1 LDVEQQPPE
10 TQRSSTWRAL
20 LARWLHGDGDRR
32 DRWRNIVVGFALGLA
47 GAWIGITLVGPTTS
61 QVGPLTVTTQIA
73 PAWHGHTQL
82 NLPPLGTVSLP
93 THRTPVVVD
102 ATVTGVN
109 LSQATQTLSELS
121 RSQTQEAL
129 LSEARSAAVRT
140 AAKEGVAA
148 LLGAVGVAL
157 LLSRRRTA
165 VIAAAGT
172 TTVVLSVL
180 AVATMVGFNPRA
192 ISEPTYTGELTN
204 APKVVAGLSNI
215 ENNLGT
221 YGNEL
226 AGLVA
231 NAVNLLHVSEQAGSQ
246 ADITAGTVRV
256 LHVSDIHLA
265 MQAWPLIRQVV
276 DSYRINFV
284 IDTGDLSDHGTAVEN
299 ETLAPI
305 ATLGVPYVYVRGN
318 HDSPTTA
325 RYVKSLPNA
334 IVLNDS
340 ATTIHGI
347 IVAGAADTAF
357 TPDKTDQGQPAKIR
371 HDALRFRAWL
381 RQHPGV
387 QITAYHDPAALPILD
402 GAAPTE
408 LYGHLHTQ
416 YTFVTRAGTR
426 VFIQGSTGGAG
437 LRALQ
442 GEQPTP
448 VTLTVLYVDPTSGT
462 VKAFDNIT
470 LGGFGQTQA
479 QVTRIIVNS
488 QGTTDIDKAPSDLQG
503 LVAPSP
509 APTGQPRP
517 TGQP

>member
-1 LDVEQQPPE
+1 MAVEQPAK
-10 TQRSSTWRAL
+10 TQRPSAWRAL
-20 LARWLHGDGDRR
+20 VAHWLRGDHDRR
-32 DRWRNIVVGFALGLA
+32 DRWRNVAVGVVLGLV
-47 GAWIGITLVGPTTS
+47 GAWIGITLAGPTTS
-61 QVGPLTVTTQIA
+61 QVGPLTVTTQIT

-82 NLPPLGTVSLP
+82 NLPPLGNVSLP
-93 THRTPVVVD
+93 THRTPVLVD

-109 LSQATQTLSELS
+109 LTQATQTLSELS
-121 RSQTQEAL
+121 QPQTQHTL
-129 LSEARSAAVRT
+129 VNQARAAATRT
-140 AAKEGVAA
+140 AVKEGVAA
-148 LLGAVGVAL
+148 LLGAVVVAL
-157 LLSRRRTA
+157 LLARRRTS
-165 VIAAAGT
+165 VLVAAGV
-172 TTVVLSVL
+172 TVVVL
-180 AVATMVGFNPRA
+180 AVLGVTTTAWFNPRA
-192 ISEPTYTGELTN
+192 VSQPTYTGELTN

-265 MQAWPLIRQVV
+265 IQAWPLIREVV
-276 DSYRINFV
+276 DSYHINFV

-318 HDSPTTA
+318 HDSPTTV

-340 ATTIHGI
+340 STTIHGI
-347 IVAGAADTAF
+347 TVAGAADTAF
-357 TPDKTDQGQPAKIR
+357 TPDKTSLSQQAKTQR
-371 HDALRFRAWL
+371 DALRLRAWL
-381 RQHPGV
+381 RHHPGV
-387 QITAYHDPAALPILD
+387 EIAAYHDPTALPILD

-408 LYGHLHTQ
+408 LYGHIHAQ
-416 YTFVTRAGTR
+416 YTFLTRDGTR

-448 VTLTVLYVDPTSGT
+448 VTLTVLYIDPISGS
-462 VKAFDNIT
+462 VKAFDDIT

-488 QGTTDIDKAPSDLQG
+488 DGTTPIDKAPSNLQD
-503 LVAPSP
+503 LVAPAP
-509 APTGQPRP
+509 AQTGQPSP
-517 TGQP
+517 SGQR